1 MFSSAPILKPQTFFL
16 QELHQKER
24 IQQIPVDLG
33 ILGHSVPSYPPP
45 CLDSIPVTSGDCRV
59 SCTGLCADVTQEIE
73 NRNDEK
79 IGILAEGGTVN
90 TIKSFFTALVK
101 YDSYNFKSELGRFIQ
116 SNTTSNI
123 RKMME
128 AYKAYKANYLRNMVF
143 DPSTPGLSMCLY

>member
-1 MFSSAPILKPQTFFL
+1 MFGTRYIYVQPNLTNREVGSDTSCIMILQDLPYCTPASS
-16 QELHQKER
+16 
-24 IQQIPVDLG
+24 
-33 ILGHSVPSYPPP
+33 P

-59 SCTGLCADVTQEIE
+59 SCTGLYADVTQEIE

-79 IGILAEGGTVN
+79 IGLLAEGGTVN

-101 YDSYNFKSELGRFIQ
+101 YDSYNFKSELGRLIQ
-116 SNTTSNI
+116 SKTTRSI